1 MGVFT
6 ASSTIWHSHMR
17 YSTWPAI
24 LVLVASMGCASRT
37 KEPPTPAALFAANS
51 NRGPCALAPVD
62 TTGWRRV
69 RLAKAPMSLL
79 LPPDY
84 ERDSVIFIGG
94 STGWPAPEE
103 FSRSAHGPSITIS
116 HIVPYGPWPARL
128 PPSEHWCLMRTGD
141 HTVFLFSM
149 RSRGW
154 PASRREFISQA
165 MWWLDEH
172 YWLEIS
178 GSARDS
184 LELREM
190 LTIIRAARIQQA
202 PGS

>member
-1 MGVFT
+1 MGLLT
-6 ASSTIWHSHMR
+6 ALSTIWYSHMR
-17 YSTWPAI
+17 YPTWPTI
-24 LVLVASMGCASRT
+24 LALVASMGCASRA

-69 RLAKAPMSLL
+69 RLVKAPMSLL

-94 STGWPAPEE
+94 STGWPAPEQ
-103 FSRSAHGPSITIS
+103 FSRSTHGPSITIS
-116 HIVPYGPWPARL
+116 HIAPQGRWPERL
-128 PPSEHWCLMRTGD
+128 PPSPHWCLMRTGD
-141 HTVFLFSM
+141 HTVFLSNI
-149 RSRGW
+149 RQNGW
-154 PASRREFISQA
+154 PSSQRTFNSQA
-165 MWWLDEH
+165 RWWLDER

-178 GSARDS
+178 GRARDS

-202 PGS
+202 LGS